1 MIHYELQICV
11 RYIINH
17 VGVSILS
24 REIRLPYWERKEA
37 KSKEQTEGMTQKSQM
52 K

>member
-1 MIHYELQICV
+1 MQICV

-24 REIRLPYWERKEA
+24 WEIRLPYWEGKEA